1 MNITVNGKTIET
13 DRAGFLKNP
22 YDWNDE
28 VGDMLVK
35 EYEKSGLRPIDDT
48 SLGLV
53 DYFREY
59 YEENHTHPTMNV
71 LVNTLGKHQ
80 KKHFSDTYAYKKF
93 LYELFPNGPVQTLC
107 QLAGLPDPG
116 VENQS

>member
-22 YDWNDE
+22 YDWHDE
-28 VGDMLVK
+28 VGDILVK
-35 EYEKSGLRPIDDT
+35 EYEKSGLRPVDDT

-59 YEENHTHPTMNV
+59 YEENHTHPTMSV
-71 LVNTLGKHQ
+71 LVNTMGKQ
-80 KKHFSDTYAYKKF
+80 QGKRFNDTYAYKKF